1 LAEVVGKMARAIVL
15 SLADLKIVPVF
26 GNARIDVAQRHGE
39 FLRIML
45 ADKNE
50 ESARVFND
58 AVRELLSPLEGARYV
73 IPRYMDEELQTFWSE
88 YLPDILARYF
98 VRYQR
103 HLAMWHAV
111 PKVFA
116 QNKKRVEVFQKHWNR
131 HVSPGDAVFV
141 QRGEGKELLENVRA
155 AGLEPDASVSGKEV
169 FVKV

>member
-1 LAEVVGKMARAIVL
+1 MARAIVL
-15 SLADLKIVPVF
+15 SLAELKIVPVF
-26 GNARIDVAQRHGE
+26 GNANINVAERHGD
-39 FLRIML
+39 FLRVML

-58 AVRELLSPLEGARYV
+58 AVRELLSPLKGARYV
-73 IPRYMDEELQTFWSE
+73 IPRYMDQELQSFWSE
-88 YLPDILARYF
+88 FLPDIVARYF

-116 QNKKRVEVFQKHWNR
+116 QNKQRVEVFQKHWNR

-141 QRGEGKELLENVRA
+141 QRGDGKELLQQVRA
-155 AGLEPDASVSGKEV
+155 AGLEPNATVSAKEV
-169 FVKV
+169 FTKI